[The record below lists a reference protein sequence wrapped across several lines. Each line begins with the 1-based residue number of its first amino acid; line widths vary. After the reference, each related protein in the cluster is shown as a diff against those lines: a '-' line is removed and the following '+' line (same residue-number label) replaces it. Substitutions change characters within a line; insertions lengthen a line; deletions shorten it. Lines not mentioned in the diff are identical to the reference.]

1 MRTLAVFSLIL
12 IAFVL
17 VIGFHSAFAVPIA
30 YNQTAISIPW
40 TVQARNSTVTD
51 LFTNNDTH
59 LLNMQFENNL
69 IDNSNYYNNSTW
81 SGSSSFVT
89 GKWGSFAANFTGSNY
104 ITTGTTTSYQFLHDG
119 STSWSISF
127 WMKPALS
134 PPPCCIIL
142 VDTSDFG
149 NHAGITVTWNGGQL
163 YYTITNSAAQSIVLP
178 ICSSYP
184 ADLNWHLATFT
195 YDPALA
201 SNNGKIYLDGSLCA
215 QSSKTGNMPTV
226 GPSFQK
232 LGIGAQSSG
241 FNPFKGSI
249 DDLHIFNRV
258 LSQAD
263 ITADYNTGIYPT
275 KPTLI
280 TNWYHYSS
288 TASIISQ
295 KLGTNQATLTLS
307 GVPYQST
314 LAIQGEN
321 ILYDTKTSGSTT
333 LVTSTNSINTFSGVS
348 SHLFSSRCAS
358 SQSTYDN
365 ELFPSQ
371 QLVYN
376 FCFGTTTGG
385 AAAPAN
391 ATMTTAL
398 GNSTIYTCTSCNPA
412 PNNFNFYQSAQKFTY
427 TAGGAQ
433 TVALTPLIRFNS
445 NVTNGVDPH
454 ISTFTTDLCDMTS
467 MPGYTLRQISTI
479 GCDTAIGANQIHYL
493 NGTQMLQVNNYY
505 SNNTLPFFSSIQ
517 DNQYKSALTLL
528 PNILGITAPYTDFI
542 LYTPSANY
550 MVVLT
555 GTASSGNIY
564 YVNVNTIT
572 SLLAKN
578 YAYQSYMMTTQS
590 TTSSF
595 GIVNTNMGQTV
606 RLYGP
611 SNLNITT
618 NIGGLFTVTSP
629 YQIQAFPSST
639 SNGQTRIID
648 PQWTNT
654 PTINYPITW
663 TPTQLLFPIFLTV
676 ANAPT
681 DAGLMVT
688 NNNVVINST
697 QQTWAVLRLDSTHSG
712 EYDVPA
718 GTCQNVYI
726 ADISVKPAVYTYE
739 GSTCATGVNQKT
751 ITYTNT
757 LPLNFYTFT
766 YGATDTYTPTN
777 NQLTTTV
784 RAGTAP
790 FTYNVVVKNSTGAV
804 AINST
809 FTSNSTLTS
818 QNFNVSTVTKPAS
831 LYISAGGNTIYTA
844 YLGSSLSLSS
854 VASFFH
860 QYFSYDGF
868 DFLSML
874 PVIFA
879 SMFSRNTVGI
889 GAVMVVVFIATLSW
903 LSIVVVPDMYV
914 AIATFIS
921 ILGMLGYRG
930 FSYGG

>member
-1 MRTLAVFSLIL
+1 MKKLAVFSLIL
-12 IAFVL
+12 LVFVSVL
-17 VIGFHSAFAVPIA
+17 GFHSAFAVPIA

-69 IDNSNYYNNSTW
+69 VDNSNYYNNATW

-89 GKWGSFAANFTGSNY
+89 GKWGSYAANFTGSNS
-104 ITTGTTTSYQFLHDG
+104 IKINTSVNLGFEYNQPF
-119 STSWSISF
+119 SISF
-127 WMKPALS
+127 WGTGIEVGSNEVFLS
-134 PPPCCIIL
+134 KGIFGSGTGWSINK
-142 VDTSDFG
+142 DTFG
-149 NHAGITVTWNGGQL
+149 NLFFSLSSNGFTNQLAEFCSPSGLNSNTLHQYVWTYNGNSLTSGFHCYQDGI
-163 YYTITNSAAQSIVLP
+163 
-178 ICSSYP
+178 
-184 ADLNWHLATFT
+184 
-195 YDPALA
+195 
-201 SNNGKIYLDGSLCA
+201 SLT
-215 QSSKTGNMPTV
+215 TGNAQNNLSGTILNTSPIT
-226 GPSFQK
+226 
-232 LGIGAQSSG
+232 LGSDSSG
-241 FNPFKGSI
+241 GSKLKGKI

-258 LSQAD
+258 LSQSE
-263 ITADYNTGIYPT
+263 ITADFNTGIYPS

-280 TNWYHYSS
+280 TNWYHYTS
-288 TASIISQ
+288 TASKIGL
-295 KLGTNQATLTLS
+295 KLGTNTQNLVLACT
-307 GVPYQST
+307 PYQSS

-321 ILYDTKTSGSTT
+321 ILYDCTKSGSTT
-333 LVTSTNSINTFSGVS
+333 RQINTDSINTYSNSSSVLFHSNGCQSNDQDFST
-348 SHLFSSRCAS
+348 FIFPTT
-358 SQSTYDN
+358 TYVH
-365 ELFPSQ
+365 S
-371 QLVYN
+371 
-376 FCFGTTTGG
+376 FCFGGSSSG
-385 AAAPAN
+385 SANN
-391 ATMTTAL
+391 ATATTVS
-398 GNSTIYTCTSCNPA
+398 GNNTVYSGLNNPTSPTIA
-412 PNNFNFYQSAQKFTY
+412 NNGVFLSGQKF
-427 TAGGAQ
+427 
-433 TVALTPLIRFNS
+433 ALSSSYATNTFLRFNS
-445 NVTNGVDPH
+445 NTTNTNDAN
-454 ISTFTTDLCDMTS
+454 ISLFTTDLCDLTF

-479 GCDTAIGANQIHYL
+479 GCDDSIGANQIHYL

-528 PNILGITAPYTDFI
+528 PNILGITPPFTDFI

-648 PQWTNT
+648 PQWTNVPAT
-654 PTINYPITW
+654 NYPMIW
-663 TPTQLLFPIFLTV
+663 TATQLLYPIYLTV

-766 YGATDTYTPTN
+766 YGATHTYTPTN

-818 QNFNVSTVTKPAS
+818 QNFNVSSVTKPAS

-868 DFLSML
+868 DLISFLPL
-874 PVIFA
+874 VFA
-879 SMFSRNTVGI
+879 SAWTRNTVGI
-889 GAVMVVVFIATLSW
+889 GAVIVVVFIATLSW
-903 LSIVVVPDMYV
+903 LSIVVVPDQYIYIM
-914 AIATFIS
+914 AFIS

-930 FSYGG
+930 LYGG